1 MRNLLITMAYR
12 GTAYHGSQ
20 VQDNALT
27 ITEVFQDAL
36 EKVVGRREDI
46 KCCSRLD
53 AGVHANMFCISFKTQ
68 CPIPCEGLLRGLNSC
83 LPGDM
88 AVYEAKEV
96 PFDFHARYSARG
108 KEYIYKVH
116 NAIVRDPLMAGL
128 VCEYPKPIDEKTL
141 HEAAQAF
148 VGSHDFSAFCS
159 SGGSVKDTIRTI
171 RRFSVYR
178 EGDMVLFAVA
188 GDGFLYNMVRIMV
201 GTLLDVAAGKI
212 AADDLTSIIASK
224 DRSRAGKTA
233 PSCGLYLNRV
243 FYDEIDLG

>member
-1 MRNLLITMAYR
+1 
-12 GTAYHGSQ
+12 
-20 VQDNALT
+20 
-27 ITEVFQDAL
+27 
-36 EKVVGRREDI
+36 
-46 KCCSRLD
+46 
-53 AGVHANMFCISFKTQ
+53 
-68 CPIPCEGLLRGLNSC
+68 
-83 LPGDM
+83 
-88 AVYEAKEV
+88 
-96 PFDFHARYSARG
+96 
-108 KEYIYKVH
+108 
-116 NAIVRDPLMAGL
+116 MAGL
-128 VCEYPKPIDEKTL
+128 VCEYPKPIDENAL